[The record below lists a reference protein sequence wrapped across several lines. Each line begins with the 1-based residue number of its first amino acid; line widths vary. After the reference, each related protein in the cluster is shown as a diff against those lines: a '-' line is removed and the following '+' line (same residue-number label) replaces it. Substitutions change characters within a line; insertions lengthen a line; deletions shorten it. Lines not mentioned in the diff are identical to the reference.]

1 MENVNNR
8 RFCIWKNH
16 YLINKQILIKFIS
29 DPKDSYKAK
38 YQLLINKRESTDLKH
53 FNDSKA
59 FIECSNKLDGIL
71 I

>member
-1 MENVNNR
+1 M
-8 RFCIWKNH
+8 
-16 YLINKQILIKFIS
+16 IKFIS

-59 FIECSNKLDGIL
+59 FIECSNELDGIL